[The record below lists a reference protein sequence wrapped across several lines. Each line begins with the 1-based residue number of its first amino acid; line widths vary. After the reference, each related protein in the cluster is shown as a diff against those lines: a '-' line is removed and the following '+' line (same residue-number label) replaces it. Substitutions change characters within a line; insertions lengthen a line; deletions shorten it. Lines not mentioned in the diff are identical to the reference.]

1 MSAPKG
7 ADITDAATR
16 SALVLLFKQLVLAT
30 PKTRSLTITIGDI
43 KITSPPV
50 QHTHW
55 QAARGQPDP
64 RRFSSEQ
71 QQRHRVPNAEQR
83 RSANRAAE
91 RAGQPP
97 PYPKPSMAKEEQ
109 AAHPGMPA
117 PAAPPPAQPAA
128 PPPAQ
133 PAPDRGAPP
142 PPQQLEAKGHE
153 GLLPAQP
160 AQVAASMQAPP
171 PTTAAAAEPPPDIS
185 MDDERTAHELPT
197 DATAAAE
204 AAPAAPVAAAKADT
218 AGLSPDIEPP
228 ARRRLEPSLDAAA
241 APPAAPS
248 TNPPGAESAP
258 LAFPAEPPAIA
269 PQVHAPALP
278 EAGTAPPPQATAFD
292 YAAHALARAAAHEPT
307 ANPAPAS
314 TGQPE
319 KGGDELIAAAR
330 DSLPLRG
337 ATQLRRGTKHHT
349 PPRSSRRPTSEP
361 DAPPSSAR
369 PKKGA
374 RKQLAL
380 AAVLAA
386 RPPRRPVS
394 ALLFYAAEHRAR
406 IKMEAPHL
414 EEMEGVRA
422 EFEALDAE
430 GLAKYEALVQQDVE
444 RFRRECEERGIDP
457 DELMSRPARRPD
469 ELRR

>member
-16 SALVLLFKQLVLAT
+16 SALALLFKQFVLAT

-64 RRFSSEQ
+64 RRFPSGQ
-71 QQRHRVPNAEQR
+71 QQRHRVHNAKQR

-171 PTTAAAAEPPPDIS
+171 PTTTAAAEPPPDIA
-185 MDDERTAHELPT
+185 MDDEHAAHELPT

-204 AAPAAPVAAAKADT
+204 AAPAAPVAAAEADT
-218 AGLSPDIEPP
+218 ARLSPDIEPP

-248 TNPPGAESAP
+248 TDSPGAESAP
-258 LAFPAEPPAIA
+258 LALPAEPPATA
-269 PQVHAPALP
+269 PQVQAPALP

-292 YAAHALARAAAHEPT
+292 YVAHALARAAAHEPT
-307 ANPAPAS
+307 ANPILTS
-314 TGQPE
+314 TSQPE
-319 KGGDELIAAAR
+319 PEGGEQLIAAAR
-330 DSLPLRG
+330 NSLPLRG
-337 ATQLRRGTKHHT
+337 ATQLRRGTKHLT
-349 PPRSSRRPTSEP
+349 PPRRHPPASEP
-361 DAPPSSAR
+361 DAAPPSTG
-369 PKKGA
+369 PKKKGPRWA
-374 RKQLAL
+374 PRWAGPPSEEDRYRADRAAL
-380 AAVLAA
+380 GI
-386 RPPRRPVS
+386 RDFGSPR
-394 ALLFYAAEHRAR
+394 L
-406 IKMEAPHL
+406 
-414 EEMEGVRA
+414 
-422 EFEALDAE
+422 
-430 GLAKYEALVQQDVE
+430 
-444 RFRRECEERGIDP
+444 
-457 DELMSRPARRPD
+457 
-469 ELRR
+469 

>member
-7 ADITDAATR
+7 ADITDAVTP
-16 SALVLLFKQLVLAT
+16 SALVLLFKQFVLAT

-71 QQRHRVPNAEQR
+71 QQRHRVPNAKQR

-185 MDDERTAHELPT
+185 MDDERTTHELPT

-228 ARRRLEPSLDAAA
+228 ARRRLEPSLDAVA

-248 TNPPGAESAP
+248 TDPPGAESAP
-258 LAFPAEPPAIA
+258 LALTAEPPAIA
-269 PQVHAPALP
+269 PQVQAPALP

-292 YAAHALARAAAHEPT
+292 YAAHAMARAAAHEPT
-307 ANPAPAS
+307 ANPALTS

-319 KGGDELIAAAR
+319 PEGAELLIAAAR

-337 ATQLRRGTKHHT
+337 VTQQRRGVKHQT
-349 PPRSSRRPTSEP
+349 SPRSRPPASEP
-361 DAPPSSAR
+361 DAAPPSTG
-369 PKKGA
+369 PKKKG
-374 RKQLAL
+374 
-380 AAVLAA
+380 
-386 RPPRRPVS
+386 PRWFGQP
-394 ALLFYAAEHRAR
+394 
-406 IKMEAPHL
+406 
-414 EEMEGVRA
+414 
-422 EFEALDAE
+422 
-430 GLAKYEALVQQDVE
+430 QQDA
-444 RFRRECEERGIDP
+444 DP
-457 DELMSRPARRPD
+457 PYDADRLRSRYDELGPRSWGLPR
-469 ELRR
+469 L

>member
-64 RRFSSEQ
+64 RRSSSEQ
-71 QQRHRVPNAEQR
+71 QQRRRVPNAEQR

-97 PYPKPSMAKEEQ
+97 PYPKPSMATEEQ

-160 AQVAASMQAPP
+160 AQVAAPMQAPP
-171 PTTAAAAEPPPDIS
+171 PTTTAAAEPPPDVA
-185 MDDERTAHELPT
+185 MDDEHAAHELPT
-197 DATAAAE
+197 
-204 AAPAAPVAAAKADT
+204 
-218 AGLSPDIEPP
+218 LS
-228 ARRRLEPSLDAAA
+228 
-241 APPAAPS
+241 
-248 TNPPGAESAP
+248 
-258 LAFPAEPPAIA
+258 
-269 PQVHAPALP
+269 
-278 EAGTAPPPQATAFD
+278 
-292 YAAHALARAAAHEPT
+292 
-307 ANPAPAS
+307 
-314 TGQPE
+314 
-319 KGGDELIAAAR
+319 LI
-330 DSLPLRG
+330 
-337 ATQLRRGTKHHT
+337 H
-349 PPRSSRRPTSEP
+349 
-361 DAPPSSAR
+361 
-369 PKKGA
+369 
-374 RKQLAL
+374 
-380 AAVLAA
+380 
-386 RPPRRPVS
+386 
-394 ALLFYAAEHRAR
+394 
-406 IKMEAPHL
+406 I
-414 EEMEGVRA
+414 
-422 EFEALDAE
+422 
-430 GLAKYEALVQQDVE
+430 
-444 RFRRECEERGIDP
+444 
-457 DELMSRPARRPD
+457 
-469 ELRR
+469 

>member
-7 ADITDAATR
+7 ADITDAVTR
-16 SALVLLFKQLVLAT
+16 SAIVLLFKQFVLAT

-55 QAARGQPDP
+55 QAARGQPGP
-64 RRFSSEQ
+64 RRFSSGQ
-71 QQRHRVPNAEQR
+71 QQGHRVHNAKQR

-142 PPQQLEAKGHE
+142 PPQQLEAQGHE

-204 AAPAAPVAAAKADT
+204 AAPAAPVAAAEVDT
-218 AGLSPDIEPP
+218 ASLSPDIEPP

-241 APPAAPS
+241 APPAALS
-248 TNPPGAESAP
+248 TTPPGAESAP
-258 LAFPAEPPAIA
+258 LA
-269 PQVHAPALP
+269 
-278 EAGTAPPPQATAFD
+278 PPPN
-292 YAAHALARAAAHEPT
+292 R
-307 ANPAPAS
+307 
-314 TGQPE
+314 
-319 KGGDELIAAAR
+319 
-330 DSLPLRG
+330 
-337 ATQLRRGTKHHT
+337 
-349 PPRSSRRPTSEP
+349 RRP
-361 DAPPSSAR
+361 R
-369 PKKGA
+369 L
-374 RKQLAL
+374 RCRLQRCL
-380 AAVLAA
+380 
-386 RPPRRPVS
+386 
-394 ALLFYAAEHRAR
+394 
-406 IKMEAPHL
+406 
-414 EEMEGVRA
+414 
-422 EFEALDAE
+422 
-430 GLAKYEALVQQDVE
+430 
-444 RFRRECEERGIDP
+444 
-457 DELMSRPARRPD
+457 RPARR
-469 ELRR
+469 RRTKLPPSTTPPTPWPAPQPTSPPPTPP